1 MMGDKM
7 KISFVLVVSDR
18 SEERR
23 GFCIRTMDKGSVKKG
38 KMEGSGVDWGG
49 VVLLVFLPFPMLLLY
64 VKGIGIFVSSDLGD
78 VDALTDH
85 SLAPRW
91 HDYGHR

>member
-49 VVLLVFLPFPMLLLY
+49 VVLLVFLPRVFT
-64 VKGIGIFVSSDLGD
+64 FDEREGD
-78 VDALTDH
+78 RYLRVL
-85 SLAPRW
+85 RF
-91 HDYGHR
+91 R